1 MSDPSLPLIEEGVV
15 NAIFLELEKLNV
27 ELDEDPLEFGP
38 KRLNNKVAE
47 ARKHLARCEA
57 LFVRVAHWLQLY
69 NRAHRAGQLDFE
81 LATQDLLANDPEV
94 RSGRNVKDRDA
105 LATVKLRDR
114 RVDLDKLQ
122 IIIMDLDALMTV
134 IKSKR
139 TDLRDSQYRLQEQQ
153 KLCREEIGLGA
164 RWGSRADGNVLASAP
179 VVDSDMMKDLQGLMN
194 QTTQAAELDLSV
206 VVAEAPQALPEP
218 PAPAPIPAAPLIQE
232 AVPEPAKA
240 LDNPFED
247 TFKGSTPQDD
257 IDSFLDQVDLSPK
270 KAERVSS
277 PTDVSIDDLLADL

>member
-1 MSDPSLPLIEEGVV
+1 MTDHLPEIEEGVV
-15 NAIFLELEKLNV
+15 NAIFIELEKINV

-47 ARKHLARCEA
+47 TRKHLARCES
-57 LFVRVAHWLQLY
+57 LFVRVSHWLQLY
-69 NRAHRAGQLDFE
+69 KRAHRAGQLEFE

-122 IIIMDLDALMTV
+122 IIIMDLEALMTV

-164 RWGSRADGNVLASAP
+164 RWGSRADGNVLSSAP
-179 VVDSDMMKDLQGLMN
+179 AVDSDMMRDLQSLMN
-194 QTTQAAELDLSV
+194 QTTQAAELDLSTV
-206 VVAEAPQALPEP
+206 VEEAPQPVAALKIEEP
-218 PAPAPIPAAPLIQE
+218 VPAKVQ
-232 AVPEPAKA
+232 VPEAAKEPEKPAET
-240 LDNPFED
+240 PFEEV
-247 TFKGSTPQDD
+247 FKGNSSQDD

-270 KAERVSS
+270 KPERVSS